1 MSKKRRIT
9 KGQQRK
15 IAFRRINKLF
25 IMAEEYAL
33 TGKFNIANR
42 YVELARKL
50 SMRNLTP
57 IPIEY
62 KRRFCK
68 HCYSYLLPNV
78 TCRVRIHRSKL
89 VVYCYNC
96 RKYKRIPLKN
106 NNKKPSASIK

>member
-9 KGQQRK
+9 KGQQKK
-15 IAFRRINKLF
+15 IATRRINRLF
-25 IMAEEYAL
+25 IMAEENAL
-33 TGKFNIANR
+33 TGKLNIANR

-57 IPIEY
+57 IPKEH

-68 HCYSYLLPNV
+68 HCYSYLLPNI
-78 TCRVRIHRSKL
+78 TCRVRINSGKL

-96 RKYKRIPLKN
+96 RRYKRIPLK
-106 NNKKPSASIK
+106 K